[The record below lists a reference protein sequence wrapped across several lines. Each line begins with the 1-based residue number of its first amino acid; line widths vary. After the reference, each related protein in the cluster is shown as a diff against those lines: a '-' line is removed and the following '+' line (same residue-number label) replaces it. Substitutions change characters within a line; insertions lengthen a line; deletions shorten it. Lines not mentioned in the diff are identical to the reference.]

1 MAGSKVKKEQRESR
15 QLENPEMGQPLQKK
29 SDMVKDCA
37 SPATRDG
44 FAACSQHT
52 SELLALPTGAPA
64 GGRSRGEDAARCFLK
79 DIVYVTDSPRRNGL
93 RAKGVDVCC
102 HF

>member
-1 MAGSKVKKEQRESR
+1 MAGSKVQKEQRESR

-29 SDMVKDCA
+29 SDMVKNCA

-52 SELLALPTGAPA
+52 SGLWVLPCMLPMPAPMPMKLELA
-64 GGRSRGEDAARCFLK
+64 GS
-79 DIVYVTDSPRRNGL
+79 
-93 RAKGVDVCC
+93 
-102 HF
+102 